1 MNAMGTINACARPVC
16 AELQFKTFAG
26 RTHLARQFT
35 PHPFHI
41 TRPFY
46 HDGDPEGMATLYL
59 QSSSGGV
66 YSGDDLSLD
75 IRVESTARAHV
86 TTQAS
91 TIVHDARG
99 REGVTQ
105 KVSLNVAEGARLD
118 YLPDPAILMTGAK
131 LSNRVTATIGKNA
144 RAILGDAQLSHDPQG
159 SARPFAWFENEVEI
173 LGPEGIRL
181 LDRFELSGVDWPLR
195 TGGFACS
202 GMVIVVGCPSASADM
217 LREADAL
224 PGVYAGVSVFE
235 DRNIALIRF
244 LASDGVAL
252 SKVMKATWR
261 AAATAMDGTPPAERR
276 K

>member
-1 MNAMGTINACARPVC
+1 MNALGGISLGARPVS
-16 AELQFKTFAG
+16 AALHFRALGG
-26 RTHLARQFT
+26 RTYLARQFT

-46 HDGDPEGMATLYL
+46 HPGDPAGMATLYL

-75 IRVESTARAHV
+75 IRVEAEAQVHV

-99 REGVTQ
+99 RTGVTQ
-105 KVSLNVAEGARLD
+105 TVSLNVAEGARLD
-118 YLPDPAILMTGAK
+118 YLPDPAILMTGSK
-131 LSNRVTATIGKNA
+131 LCNRVTATLGRQA
-144 RAILGDAQLSHDPQG
+144 RVILGDAQLCHDPEG
-159 SARPFAWFENEVEI
+159 RARPFSWIENEIELI
-173 LGPEGIRL
+173 GPGGTDL
-181 LDRFELSGVDWPLR
+181 LDRFELSGTEWPAR

-202 GMVIVVGCPSASADM
+202 GMMIVAGY
-217 LREADAL
+217 ADAGAAMQRAADNV
-224 PGVYAGVSVFE
+224 PGIYAGLSVFS

-244 LASDGVAL
+244 LAPDGAAL
-252 SKVMKATWR
+252 SKVMTATWH
-261 AAATAMDGTPPAERR
+261 AAATALDGHPPAERR

>member
-1 MNAMGTINACARPVC
+1 MNALGSITFGSRPVR
-16 AELQFKTFAG
+16 AELQFRAVGG

-41 TRPFY
+41 TRPF
-46 HDGDPEGMATLYL
+46 HHPGDPDGMATLYL
-59 QSSSGGV
+59 QSSAGGV

-75 IRVESTARAHV
+75 IRVEAGAKAHV

-105 KVSLNVAEGARLD
+105 SVSLSTADGARLD

-131 LSNRVTATIGKNA
+131 LRNRVAAKIGEDA
-144 RAILGDAQLSHDPQG
+144 RMILGDAQLIHDPEG
-159 SARPFAWFENEVEI
+159 RARPFSWLENEVEI
-173 LGPEGIRL
+173 SGPEGQRM
-181 LDRFELSGVDWPLR
+181 LDRFELSGDDWPSR

-202 GMVIVVGCPSASADM
+202 GMMIVVGDPDAGADM
-217 LREADAL
+217 LRAA
-224 PGVYAGVSVFE
+224 GKISGIYAGLSVFR
-235 DRNIALIRF
+235 DRGIALVRF

-252 SKVMKATWR
+252 SKVLTATWH
-261 AAATAMDGTPPAERR
+261 AAATTLDGRPPAVRR

>member
-1 MNAMGTINACARPVC
+1 MNALDNIKLGTRPVR
-16 AELQFKTFAG
+16 AELQFRTVAG
-26 RTHLARQFT
+26 RTHLARQYT

-41 TRPFY
+41 TRPF
-46 HDGDPEGMATLYL
+46 HHPGDPKGMATLYL

-75 IRVESTARAHV
+75 ITAEAQAQAHV

-105 KVSLNVAEGARLD
+105 TVSLTVKDGARLD

-131 LSNRVTATIGKNA
+131 LCNRVTARIGKDA
-144 RAILGDAQLSHDPQG
+144 RVILADAQLSHDPEG
-159 SARPFAWFENEVEI
+159 CARPFAWLENEVEI
-173 LGPEGIRL
+173 LGPKGPLL
-181 LDRFELSGVDWPLR
+181 LDRFELAGSDWPAR

-202 GMVIVVGCPSASADM
+202 GMMIVVGDPHTGPKM
-217 LREADAL
+217 LQAAEAL
-224 PGVYAGVSVFE
+224 PGIYPGLSVFK
-235 DRNIALIRF
+235 DRGIALIRF
-244 LASDGVAL
+244 LASDGAAL
-252 SKVMKATWR
+252 TKAMTSMWR
-261 AAATAMDGTPPAERR
+261 AAATTLDGTPPAERR